1 MGVARNN
8 NFMTR
13 EDQLLVTVEAGR
25 VVRGGSVAVRLAGWG
40 RHRPQRW
47 RGGCPLCYECVSD
60 FSRRLAGFRGLQEAR
75 DDTAA
80 ALRFAS
86 VLHAVS
92 RSCEVGELRLRRRTA
107 ALGGRWTQ

>member
-60 FSRRLAGFRGLQEAR
+60 FSRNFAGFRGLQEAR
-75 DDTAA
+75 DDAAA
-80 ALRFAS
+80 ALRRAMPFCP
-86 VLHAVS
+86 VLCLCLLFS
-92 RSCEVGELRLRRRTA
+92 GLP
-107 ALGGRWTQ
+107 LGGYYSRGP